1 MALQESDL
9 LLVGR
14 GGLSYYT
21 TAEDL
26 ATFVQGSDA
35 FTYRGVL
42 DLTAEIGSQ
51 LNPNPPAVGD
61 VYISDQTGTI
71 HAEWNITPETTTDAG
86 DRVFF
91 NGTVWQ
97 LVQSGA
103 QDVGVISV
111 DVTAPV
117 TKTGTASAPNIGIS
131 PLGVGVLGAASFAPD
146 DYDADGELNIT
157 EAYEVLG
164 KVHFD
169 ELNSRITTAAAGGIH
184 TIVGTAPIGASTN
197 AEGTTATI
205 TISDGTIG
213 QKGAVQLIE
222 TLNEADNT
230 MACTGKAV
238 ADYAVPLDLTKLPEL
253 GTAP

>member
-1 MALQESDL
+1 MALQSSDL

-14 GGLSYYT
+14 GGVSYYT
-21 TAEDL
+21 TAEDFQ
-26 ATFVQGSDA
+26 TFIQGGDA

-42 DLTAEIGSQ
+42 DLTVEIGSQ
-51 LNPNPPAVGD
+51 LNPDPPAVGD

-71 HAEWNITPETTTDAG
+71 HADWSITPETETEAG

-97 LVQSGA
+97 LVQSGS
-103 QDVGVISV
+103 QDVGVVSV

-131 PLGVGVLGAASFAPD
+131 ELTDATTGVAMFAGTS
-146 DYDADGELNIT
+146 YDGDGKLVVN

-169 ELNSRITTAAAGGIH
+169 ELAGRITTAAAGGIQ
-184 TIVGTAPIGASTN
+184 TIVGTDPIESSING
-197 AEGTTATI
+197 GGDTATVSI
-205 TISDGTIG
+205 KDATIA

-222 TLNEADNT
+222 TLNEEIGRAH
-230 MACTGKAV
+230 V
-238 ADYAVPLDLTKLPEL
+238 
-253 GTAP
+253 

>member
-42 DLTAEIGSQ
+42 DLTAEIGTQ

-61 VYISDQTGTI
+61 VYISDQTGNI
-71 HAEWNITPETTTDAG
+71 HAEWSITPETETEAG

-91 NGTVWQ
+91 NGTEWQ
-97 LVQSGA
+97 LVQSGS
-103 QDVGVISV
+103 QDVGVVSV
-111 DVTAPV
+111 DVTEPV
-117 TKTGTASAPNIGIS
+117 TKSGTASAVTIGIS
-131 PLGVGVLGAASFAPD
+131 PLDVGVLGAASFAPD
-146 DYDADGELNIT
+146 DYDGDGNLNAT

-169 ELNSRITTAAAGGIH
+169 ALNGRITTAAAGGIH
-184 TIVGTAPIGASTN
+184 TIVGTAPIGATLN

-205 TISDGTIG
+205 NILDGTIA

-222 TLNEADNT
+222 TLNEVDNT

-238 ADYAVPLDLTKLPEL
+238 ASYAVPMDLSSLPNLED
-253 GTAP
+253 A

>member
-1 MALQESDL
+1 MAIQESDL

-26 ATFVQGSDA
+26 QTFIQGGDA
-35 FTYRGVL
+35 FTYRGVI
-42 DLTAEIGSQ
+42 DLTEAIGAQ
-51 LNPNPPAVGD
+51 LNPNPPVVGD
-61 VYISDQTGTI
+61 VYISDKSGTI
-71 HAEWNITPETTTDAG
+71 HAEWSITPETETEAG

-91 NGTVWQ
+91 NGTEWQ
-97 LVQSGA
+97 VVQSGS
-103 QDVGVISV
+103 QDVGVLSV

-117 TKTGTASAPNIGIS
+117 TKTGTESAVNIGIS
-131 PLGVGVLGAASFAPD
+131 PLEVGVLGAASFAPD
-146 DYDADGELNIT
+146 DYDGDGKLNIT

-184 TIVGTAPIGASTN
+184 TIVGTAPIGSTTN

-205 TISDGTIG
+205 TILDGTIA

-222 TLNEADNT
+222 TLNEVDNT

-238 ADYAVPLDLTKLPEL
+238 ASYAVPMDLSSLPNIED
-253 GTAP
+253 A

>member
-1 MALQESDL
+1 MALQSSDL

-14 GGLSYYT
+14 GGVSYYT

-26 ATFVQGSDA
+26 QTYIQGGDA

-42 DLTAEIGSQ
+42 DLTVEIGAQ
-51 LNPNPPAVGD
+51 LNPNPPVVGD

-71 HAEWNITPETTTDAG
+71 HADWSITPETETEAG

-97 LVQSGA
+97 LVQSGS

-111 DVTAPV
+111 DVTAPI
-117 TKTGTASAPNIGIS
+117 TKSGAASAPNIAIS
-131 PLGVGVLGAASFAPD
+131 PLDVGVLGAASFAPD
-146 DYDADGELNIT
+146 DYDGDGKLNIT
-157 EAYEVLG
+157 EAHEVLG

-169 ELNSRITTAAAGGIH
+169 ELNSRISTAAAGGIH

-222 TLNEADNT
+222 TLNETDNT

-238 ADYAVPLDLTKLPEL
+238 ASYAVPMDLSSLPNLED
-253 GTAP
+253 A